1 MTDFR
6 IWRWGDYPQLS
17 GWAQKGLQVYREEG
31 RQERQRRKSD
41 DRRGIRFREEFEGMR
56 LLLRLR
62 KVPKEECRIEC
73 PQKPK

>member
-1 MTDFR
+1 MEITLNYLGGPTVIR
-6 IWRWGDYPQLS
+6 R
-17 GWAQKGLQVYREEG
+17 VYREEG

-41 DRRGIRFREEFEGMR
+41 DRRGIRFREEFEEGMR